1 MAEGREIESS
11 KMKCFILITYWQVNN
26 EHTYNE
32 HVSESDRQTLFFL
45 TLTGS
50 FFASESLFL
59 FTILYKTV
67 PFLHS
72 LAYKLKIQCSNSV
85 N

>member
-32 HVSESDRQTLFFL
+32 HVSESDRQTLFF
-45 TLTGS
+45 
-50 FFASESLFL
+50 SL
-59 FTILYKTV
+59 
-67 PFLHS
+67 
-72 LAYKLKIQCSNSV
+72 
-85 N
+85 